1 MASRGLSGAGQ
12 KDVAERDAA
21 DWIKVEQAKLPPL
34 KYAIG
39 DWFTIYP
46 DGGKKDI
53 VLTGIAD
60 NDVFYVYP
68 DEPGQDQVFMD
79 RGAFE
84 QSLRTG
90 HIRETQP
97 REAVQTIASYRND
110 DEAIVIQRYPNGQFY
125 THYGYDEQNR
135 FSMATAGGFPSFE
148 EAEAALRSHRPN
160 AEKVMEGPEE
170 VRGEPV
176 LGTEAAQ
183 TPRDEAHDEAQGMP
197 SLPPRKMGIK
207 ALPNR
212 KKRLG
217 NAPASTESSYQ
228 VGDTIYLEDTA
239 YIVEDV
245 GLFDVRLRD
254 PSLAY
259 PILRSE
265 SRKTLSGFSG
275 RTPETARFCPVPR

>member
-1 MASRGLSGAGQ
+1 MPSGTISGKKSMLTRMASRGVCQRVASRGLSGAGQ

-21 DWIKVEQAKLPPL
+21 DWLKVEQAKLPPL

-183 TPRDEAHDEAQGMP
+183 TPRTKPTMKPRGCRPCRPGKWGSKRYRTGRSGWGTPCQYGIV
-197 SLPPRKMGIK
+197 LPGGR
-207 ALPNR
+207 
-212 KKRLG
+212 
-217 NAPASTESSYQ
+217 YH
-228 VGDTIYLEDTA
+228 
-239 YIVEDV
+239 
-245 GLFDVRLRD
+245 
-254 PSLAY
+254 
-259 PILRSE
+259 
-265 SRKTLSGFSG
+265 LSGGYRIYRGG
-275 RTPETARFCPVPR
+275 RRPVRRPAP